1 MPFGVAFAAAT
12 AAIGVKNVLMIFFIL
27 LGTILAPENQ
37 NSAGSA
43 VSIILTYLLLN
54 WVSIEKHSK
63 YYITSVI
70 VMAVVLVVKC
80 CL

>member
-1 MPFGVAFAAAT
+1 
-12 AAIGVKNVLMIFFIL
+12 
-27 LGTILAPENQ
+27 
-37 NSAGSA
+37 
-43 VSIILTYLLLN
+43 LTYLLLN